1 MKFLKSV
8 LAATVAA
15 TLAGPV
21 WSQSYPEKAIEI
33 VVPAGAGGGTDTTV
47 RTIQPYLEEALGVD
61 IVVLNV
67 PGAGSVAGS
76 RRVVDEDPD
85 GYSILVNHTTLLT
98 AMALGKADFGLDD
111 LELAAKGIS
120 IPLVIVVPGGSP
132 YSDIAGVAAA
142 SMEGKIIAGVNLGA
156 LNHFTMLLVEDKVGD
171 SNMRYVQTGGG
182 AKTTAALLGGHI
194 DIGVLG
200 ASEALSLVESKDA
213 KVIAA
218 VSRER
223 IDYLPDVPTALEQG
237 IDAVLAIDF
246 SWYMPKG
253 TPTDRQQVFSDALA
267 KALSNPEVIAALE
280 KRGIATSYTNGPDA
294 IAGVRASYA
303 DIQAI
308 AASME

>member
-1 MKFLKSV
+1 
-8 LAATVAA
+8 
-15 TLAGPV
+15 
-21 WSQSYPEKAIEI
+21 
-33 VVPAGAGGGTDTTV
+33 
-47 RTIQPYLEEALGVD
+47 
-61 IVVLNV
+61 
-67 PGAGSVAGS
+67 
-76 RRVVDEDPD
+76 
-85 GYSILVNHTTLLT
+85 
-98 AMALGKADFGLDD
+98 
-111 LELAAKGIS
+111 
-120 IPLVIVVPGGSP
+120 
-132 YSDIAGVAAA
+132 
-142 SMEGKIIAGVNLGA
+142 
-156 LNHFTMLLVEDKVGD
+156 MLLVEDKVGD